1 MKRCKI
7 DAHFER
13 RVVLDSNRSALPV
26 ISRHKADVHR
36 DDSERRIEPEHQEF
50 FGKEHLLI
58 MKNIEYAVKRFFALL
73 LAVAML
79 FTVLLLASCSSGD
92 AGGTESVPQ
101 AYNSSTIC
109 VTMPEPGSTTRYTEL
124 PAPSVTTTRTT
135 LPDDFSFSITWGI
148 YGESS
153 YDSRS
158 GELVKTKNATTPSDY
173 ITKLILTENQKLT
186 IYKLLTED
194 IDLSLYPAYYDP
206 FNAPNTD
213 IFIASDPSQTIRLS
227 FTANGQ
233 TRSVGCVNIA
243 VAGMEECYE
252 KKGEDLLKV
261 ALSISELLMDTEE
274 WKALPEYEF
283 FYD

>member
-1 MKRCKI
+1 MSKSSNKTISKR
-7 DAHFER
+7 
-13 RVVLDSNRSALPV
+13 NT
-26 ISRHKADVHR
+26 
-36 DDSERRIEPEHQEF
+36 
-50 FGKEHLLI
+50 
-58 MKNIEYAVKRFFALL
+58 ALL
-73 LAVAML
+73 LIAIL
-79 FTVLLLASCSSGD
+79 LPILIVLSSCSSNDSGE
-92 AGGTESVPQ
+92 TESAPQ
-101 AYNSSTIC
+101 APSA
-109 VTMPEPGSTTRYTEL
+109 STTRITLPKSRYTEL

-227 FTANGQ
+227 FTANGH

-274 WKALPEYEF
+274 WKTLPEYEF

>member
-1 MKRCKI
+1 MSK
-7 DAHFER
+7 
-13 RVVLDSNRSALPV
+13 
-26 ISRHKADVHR
+26 
-36 DDSERRIEPEHQEF
+36 
-50 FGKEHLLI
+50 
-58 MKNIEYAVKRFFALL
+58 KNIKYAAKRFLALL

-79 FTVLLLASCSSGD
+79 FTVLLLTSCSAGD
-92 AGGTESVPQ
+92 AGETESAPQ
-101 AYNSSTIC
+101 AHNAST
-109 VTMPEPGSTTRYTEL
+109 TRMTLPEPRYTEL

-148 YGESS
+148 YGEST
-153 YDSRS
+153 YDSRN

-227 FTANGQ
+227 FTANGH

-274 WKALPEYEF
+274 WKTLPEYEF

>member
-1 MKRCKI
+1 M
-7 DAHFER
+7 
-13 RVVLDSNRSALPV
+13 SNRNT
-26 ISRHKADVHR
+26 KC
-36 DDSERRIEPEHQEF
+36 
-50 FGKEHLLI
+50 
-58 MKNIEYAVKRFFALL
+58 AVKRFLALL

-101 AYNSSTIC
+101 AYNSSTTR
-109 VTMPEPGSTTRYTEL
+109 VTLPEPRYSEL

-135 LPDDFSFSITWGI
+135 LPDDFSFSITWGT

-206 FNAPNTD
+206 FNAPNSDT
-213 IFIASDPSQTIRLS
+213 FQASDPSQTIRLS

-233 TRSVGCVNIA
+233 TRSVDCVDIA
-243 VAGMEECYE
+243 FGRMEECFE

-261 ALSISELLMDTEE
+261 ARSISELLIDTEE
-274 WKALPEYEF
+274 WKAFPEYEF